1 MSQAFANVD
10 RKTRGAERRIFRR
23 RRVRSLAYVELGQ
36 GNGGIVLNVSEG
48 GLAVQAVMG
57 VTGDEL
63 PDMRLQLAHS
73 SKEIRAKGRITW
85 TGEFRKLAG
94 IEFVDLSVEAL
105 RQIREWIALEEP
117 EAQAAEASSR
127 KTLEAS
133 DSAIEFPPHLEMPDI
148 LPGASVPSASVAVA
162 PVPPATPV
170 SGSIPGSAR
179 VAARESKPPKEV
191 SFPRKASLSAQER
204 ASILG
209 ELKAEKE
216 TVTPAA
222 QKLSTEVP
230 SAGSASSASMPSV
243 RSAVSEAIPVES
255 GSVRT
260 EKRDSESASAVTA
273 TTPTISAQDESPQR
287 LSSPPADRYGFKLSM
302 PSATVKAPNRHKS
315 TIALVGAFAVASLGI
330 GWMAGRAGLREIVK
344 NSASDQAAP
353 QAAAAAAVESPDVS
367 EIEVIDAR
375 NQRWLIPFQ
384 GPSEAHATS
393 GTALNTSGASEAR
406 IGASRAGAESQETG
420 VSASSNSADSAP
432 APLMKR
438 SESPVSIV
446 PDSNQT
452 SSAAGNGLIPGQLVH
467 RVEPEYP
474 PDALAQ
480 GLEGS
485 VKLDAVIDPDGNVK
499 TLQPISGPQSLFA
512 AAADAVRQWRYSPT
526 MLDGRPIQTERQI
539 TITFQ
544 LTPTA
549 SK

>member
-48 GLAVQAVMG
+48 GLAVQAVMA

-73 SKEIRAKGRITW
+73 NKEIRTKGRVTW

-117 EAQAAEASSR
+117 EERQAETTSR
-127 KTLEAS
+127 KTLEAT
-133 DSAIEFPPHLEMPDI
+133 DPTIEFPPHLEMPDI
-148 LPGASVPSASVAVA
+148 LPGAAVPSASV
-162 PVPPATPV
+162 PPGMPV
-170 SGSIPGSAR
+170 SGSSRMATQ
-179 VAARESKPPKEV
+179 ETKLQKEV
-191 SFPRKASLSAQER
+191 SLPRRTFLSAQER

-209 ELKAEKE
+209 ELKTEKE
-216 TVTPAA
+216 AVATAA
-222 QKLSTEVP
+222 EELSAEAP
-230 SAGSASSASMPSV
+230 STRSASSTSMPSA
-243 RSAVSEAIPVES
+243 RSALSETIPVES
-255 GSVRT
+255 DT
-260 EKRDSESASAVTA
+260 AKIEKRASEFAFPATA
-273 TTPTISAQDESPQR
+273 ISALDETPPSA
-287 LSSPPADRYGFKLSM
+287 SSPPADRYGFKLST
-302 PSATVKAPNRHKS
+302 PSAVVAGPDSLKRTVV
-315 TIALVGAFAVASLGI
+315 LVGAFAIVALGI
-330 GWMAGRAGLREIVK
+330 GWMAGRAGLRGVLK
-344 NSASDQAAP
+344 NSESDERAASP
-353 QAAAAAAVESPDVS
+353 AAAVVAAESPTIT
-367 EIEVIDAR
+367 EIEVVDVR

-384 GPSEAHATS
+384 SPSGE
-393 GTALNTSGASEAR
+393 
-406 IGASRAGAESQETG
+406 RAGATPLNASAESQEADA
-420 VSASSNSADSAP
+420 SASRNSGYSSP
-432 APLMKR
+432 ASTINR
-438 SESPVSIV
+438 SEAPVSIV
-446 PDSNQT
+446 PDSNQAP
-452 SSAAGNGLIPGQLVH
+452 SAAGNGLIPGELVH

-480 GLEGS
+480 GVEGP

-499 TLQPISGPQSLFA
+499 TIQPISGPQPLFA
-512 AAADAVRQWRYSPT
+512 AATDAVRQWRYSPT
-526 MLDGRPIQTERQI
+526 TLDGRPIQTERQI